1 MEKFLDEVLIEV
13 TAGHGGAGSMHFRRE
28 KYVEF
33 GGPDGGDGGI
43 GGNIIIRA
51 NLSMVTLDRYLTK
64 RRFRAQDGF
73 PGEGN
78 ERSGKKGEDLIL
90 FVPLGTQV
98 FDEESGELLYDFV
111 KDDGEFQVVKGGRG
125 GKGNTHFKSSTHQT
139 PKFSQP
145 GEDGEYKHLR
155 FSLKLLADVG
165 IVGLPNAGKSTLLSK
180 ITEAHPK
187 IAGYA
192 FTTLSPN
199 LGVVKRKGDIYRYTM
214 ADIPGIIEGASKGIG
229 LGLSFLRHIERVK
242 GILYVFDA
250 AALDI
255 QEDFRMLQ
263 SELRSYNPEL
273 LNRPHLIVLNKI
285 DIWEDQ
291 SFTEELLKSV
301 SSLGRVIPI
310 SAQEEINLEEL
321 LSVMDSTFFQKE
333 LEELHFNEEEHR
345 ENSDEQK

>member
-1 MEKFLDEVLIEV
+1 MEKFVDEVVIEV
-13 TAGHGGAGSMHFRRE
+13 TAGHGGAGSMHFRHE

-33 GGPDGGDGGI
+33 GGPDGGDGGV
-43 GGNIIIRA
+43 GGDVLIRT

-64 RRFRAQDGF
+64 RKFKAAEGF

-78 ERSGKKGEDLIL
+78 NRSGKKGDDLVL
-90 FVPLGTQV
+90 YVPLGTQIY
-98 FDEESGELLYDFV
+98 DEDSGELLYDFV
-111 KDDGEFQVVKGGRG
+111 EDGMEFSVAKGGRG
-125 GKGNTHFKSSTHQT
+125 GKGNTHFKSSTHQA

-145 GEDGEYKHLR
+145 GEAGEYKHLR
-155 FSLKLLADVG
+155 LSLKLLADVG
-165 IVGLPNAGKSTLLSK
+165 IVGLPNAGKSTLLSQ

-199 LGVVKRKGDIYRYTM
+199 LGVVKRKGDIYRYTI
-214 ADIPGIIEGASKGIG
+214 ADIPGIVEGASKGIG

-250 AALDI
+250 SALDI
-255 QEDFRMLQ
+255 ESDFKMLR
-263 SELRSYNPEL
+263 SELETYNKEL

-285 DIWEDQ
+285 DVWEDQ
-291 SFTEELLKSV
+291 SFTKELLESV

-310 SAQEEINLEEL
+310 SAKESTNLEEL
-321 LSVMDSTFFQKE
+321 LEIMDETFFQQE
-333 LEELHFNEEEHR
+333 LEKLRLSGKNQEQQEDSNE
-345 ENSDEQK
+345 